1 MHLDINSTTLH
12 NFHSTKADKLSG
24 NLRQAQVRVFMTLI
38 ASITVIFL
46 ASLAAVWINDHTA
59 FGGELEEAKIE
70 IK

>member
-1 MHLDINSTTLH
+1 MHLDINSTTLD
-12 NFHSTKADKLSG
+12 NFPSTKADKLSG

-46 ASLAAVWINDHTA
+46 ASFAAVWINDHTA
-59 FGGELEEAKIE
+59 LGGELEEAKIE